1 VRRLA
6 GTPPIELIRENAR
19 HGLAKISG
27 FGNFSC
33 PFILR
38 FALAQIANGCVDCAA
53 ASRLRRD
60 AFGQSLHDRRM
71 ALKKIAEMRDR
82 QK

>member
-1 VRRLA
+1 M
-6 GTPPIELIRENAR
+6 REYAR

-38 FALAQIANGCVDCAA
+38 FALAQIANGCVDYVAV
-53 ASRLRRD
+53 SRLRGD
-60 AFGQSLHDRRM
+60 AFGQSVHDRRT